1 MFSSK
6 IFDVAR
12 LVYVPGL
19 FRQMSNGIFLHMN
32 QRERWLCV
40 SEQTIVCFPS
50 KQGRLQQQQMQR
62 ACDHFAGI
70 Y

>member
-1 MFSSK
+1 
-6 IFDVAR
+6 
-12 LVYVPGL
+12 
-19 FRQMSNGIFLHMN
+19 MN